1 MDGDALGVDGAE
13 VGVLEEGDEVRLDG
27 LLKSTDGGGLEAQVG
42 LEILRYFAHKSLERE
57 LANEKVR
64 RFLVATYLAE
74 SDGAR
79 AEAMRL
85 LDPTDHPAY
94 LCNKDDERPIFLRRN

>member
-1 MDGDALGVDGAE
+1 MALVAIAAIHPLPG
-13 VGVLEEGDEVRLDG
+13 LTLSR
-27 LLKSTDGGGLEAQVG
+27 LLKGHDSRRLEAQVG
-42 LEILRYFAHKSLERE
+42 LEVLRYLAHKSLERE

-94 LCNKDDERPIFLRRN
+94 LCRKDDERFIFLRRG